1 MTRRGPSAVPIVL
14 SEDERAELVRRAG
27 GPGRWR
33 ADRARIILACAEGMS
48 NAAAAQELGV
58 AVKSVAK
65 WRRQFAAQRL
75 AGLEDAAPVG
85 RRKAELVVTEA
96 ERDQLVRWARR
107 AKTAQYLALRAKIV
121 LRCAEGGTNKQAA
134 ADLGVDESTVDRW
147 RARFIAGRLAGLH
160 DEPRPGRPPSILLDQ
175 VEDVIVA
182 TLEGAP
188 GKDTHWS
195 RASMAR
201 RTGLSKSTI
210 GRIWKKFDLK
220 PHRQDSFKLSTDPFF
235 VEKVVDVVGL
245 YHNPPEKA
253 VVLCVDEKSQIQ
265 ALDRSQ
271 PVLPMMPGMPERRT
285 HDYLRHGITSLFAAF
300 NIADGTVISELH
312 RRHRAIEFRKFLA
325 TIDKAVPA
333 GLDVHLVCDNYVT
346 HNTAEIRTWL
356 ARHPRFCVHFTPTGS
371 SWMNQ
376 VERWFGLLTDKL
388 IRRGVHT
395 SVQALENDIRDWIA
409 TWNDNPRPFT
419 WTKTADE
426 ILASLADYLAKVG
439 ASHPAKPAELTNGT
453 SGATH

>member
-1 MTRRGPSAVPIVL
+1 
-14 SEDERAELVRRAG
+14 
-27 GPGRWR
+27 
-33 ADRARIILACAEGMS
+33 MS
-48 NAAAAQELGV
+48 NAAAARELGV
-58 AVKSVAK
+58 AVKSVSK
-65 WRRQFAAQRL
+65 WRRQFAAERL

-85 RRKAELVVTEA
+85 RRKAELVLTEA
-96 ERDQLVRWARR
+96 ERAQLVRWARR

-134 ADLGVDESTVDRW
+134 ADLGVDESTVERW
-147 RARFIAGRLAGLH
+147 RARFIARRLAGLQ

-182 TLEGAP
+182 TLESGP

-201 RTGLSKSTI
+201 RTGLSKSTV
-210 GRIWKKFDLK
+210 GRIWRKFDLK
-220 PHRQDSFKLSTDPFF
+220 PHRQDSFKLSTDPLF
-235 VEKVVDVVGL
+235 VEKVIDVVGL
-245 YHNPPEKA
+245 YHNPPERA

-285 HDYLRHGITSLFAAF
+285 HDYYRHGITSLFAAYG
-300 NIADGTVISELH
+300 IADGTVISELH
-312 RRHRAIEFRKFLA
+312 RRHRAIEFRTFLI
-325 TIDKAVPA
+325 TIDQAVPA
-333 GLDVHLVCDNYVT
+333 GLDVHLVCDNYAT
-346 HNTAEIRTWL
+346 HNTPEIQAWL
-356 ARHPRFCVHFTPTGS
+356 ARRPRFHVHFTPTGS

-395 SVQALENDIRDWIA
+395 SIQAREHDIREWVA
-409 TWNDNPRPFT
+409 TWNTNPRPFT

-426 ILASLADYLAKVG
+426 ILNSLADYLAKLG
-439 ASHPAKPAELTNGT
+439 QATPANRAELTNGT
-453 SGATH
+453 SGAAH

>member
-1 MTRRGPSAVPIVL
+1 MSHPGPSAAVIVL
-14 SEDERAELVRRAG
+14 SDEERAELVRRAG
-27 GPGRWR
+27 LPERRR
-33 ADRARIILACAEGMS
+33 ADRARIVLACADGMP
-48 NAAAAQELGV
+48 NAGAAQELGV
-58 AVKSVAK
+58 AVKSVSK
-65 WRRQFAAQRL
+65 WRRRFADRRL
-75 AGLEDAAPVG
+75 AGLEDDAPIG
-85 RRKAELVVTEA
+85 RPKAGLVLSEA
-96 ERDQLVRWARR
+96 ERAQLMRWARR
-107 AKTAQYLALRAKIV
+107 AKTAQYLAMRAKIV
-121 LRCAEGGTNKQAA
+121 LACADGTMNKQVA

-147 RARFIAGRLAGLH
+147 RARFVAGRLDSLH

-175 VEDVIVA
+175 VEDVVVA
-182 TLEGAP
+182 TLESLP

-195 RASMAR
+195 RASMAA

-220 PHRQDSFKLSTDPFF
+220 PHLQDAFKLSTDPLF

-245 YHNPPEKA
+245 YHNPPERA

-312 RRHRAIEFRKFLA
+312 RRHRAIEFRKFLVS
-325 TIDKAVPA
+325 IDKAVPA
-333 GLDVHLVCDNYVT
+333 ELDVHLVCDNYAT
-346 HNTAEIRTWL
+346 HNTPEIRDWL
-356 ARHPRFCVHFTPTGS
+356 GRRPRFHVHFTPTGS

-395 SVQALENDIRDWIA
+395 SVQALENDIKAWVA
-409 TWNDNPRPFT
+409 TWNENPRPFA

-426 ILASLADYLAKVG
+426 ILNSLADYLAKIG
-439 ASHPAKPAELTNGT
+439 ADNRIDAQD
-453 SGATH
+453 

>member
-1 MTRRGPSAVPIVL
+1 
-14 SEDERAELVRRAG
+14 
-27 GPGRWR
+27 
-33 ADRARIILACAEGMS
+33 MS
-48 NAAAAQELGV
+48 NAAVAQALGV
-58 AVKSVAK
+58 AVKSVSK
-65 WRRQFAAQRL
+65 WRRQFAVDRL
-75 AGLEDAAPVG
+75 AGLENAAPVG
-85 RRKAELVVTEA
+85 RPKAELVLAEA
-96 ERDQLVRWARR
+96 ERAQLVRWARR
-107 AKTAQYLALRAKIV
+107 VKTAQFLALRAKIV
-121 LRCAEGGTNKQAA
+121 LACAEGATNRQVA
-134 ADLGVDESTVDRW
+134 ADLGVDDSTVDRW
-147 RARFIAGRLAGLH
+147 RARFITRRLEGLQ

-182 TLEGAP
+182 TLESTP
-188 GKDTHWS
+188 GSDTHWS
-195 RASMAR
+195 RSSMAA

-220 PHRQDSFKLSTDPFF
+220 PHLQDSFKLSTDPLF

-271 PVLPMMPGMPERRT
+271 PVLPLMPGMPERRT

-300 NIADGTVISELH
+300 NIADGSVISELH
-312 RRHRAIEFRKFLA
+312 RRHRAIEFRKFLTA
-325 TIDKAVPA
+325 IDKAVPT
-333 GLDVHLVCDNYVT
+333 GLDVHLVCDNYAT
-346 HNTAEIRTWL
+346 HNTPEIRTWL
-356 ARHPRFCVHFTPTGS
+356 ARRPRFHVHFTPTGS

-376 VERWFGLLTDKL
+376 VERWFGLLTGKL

-395 SVQALENDIRDWIA
+395 SVQALEDDIRDWIA

-426 ILASLADYLAKVG
+426 ILNSLADYLAKLG
-439 ASHPAKPAELTNGT
+439 PGRPAKQAELNPET
-453 SGATH
+453 SGAGH

>member
-1 MTRRGPSAVPIVL
+1 MSHSGLSAAEIVL
-14 SEDERAELVRRAG
+14 SDDERAELVRRSG
-27 GPGRWR
+27 LPGRR
-33 ADRARIILACAEGMS
+33 QADRARIILACADGMS
-48 NAAAAQELGV
+48 NAGAAQALGV
-58 AVKSVAK
+58 AVKSVSK
-65 WRRQFAAQRL
+65 WRRHFADQRL
-75 AGLEDAAPVG
+75 AGLEDAAPIG
-85 RRKAELVVTEA
+85 RPKAELVLTEA
-96 ERDQLVRWARR
+96 ERAQLIRWARR
-107 AKTAQYLALRAKIV
+107 AKTAQYLAMRARIV
-121 LRCAEGGTNKQAA
+121 LACADGAMNKQVA

-147 RARFIAGRLAGLH
+147 RARFVARRLAGLH

-182 TLEGAP
+182 TLESTP

-210 GRIWKKFDLK
+210 GRIWRKFDLK
-220 PHRQDSFKLSTDPFF
+220 PHLQDTFKLSTDPFF
-235 VEKVVDVVGL
+235 VDKVVDVAGL

-312 RRHRAIEFRKFLA
+312 RRHRAIEFRKFLVKV
-325 TIDKAVPA
+325 DKAVPA
-333 GLDVHLVCDNYVT
+333 DLDVHLVCDNYAT
-346 HNTAEIRTWL
+346 HTTAEIRTWL
-356 ARHPRFCVHFTPTGS
+356 ARHPRFHVHFTPTGS

-426 ILASLADYLAKVG
+426 ILNSLADYLAKVG
-439 ASHPAKPAELTNGT
+439 TGQSSSKQD
-453 SGATH
+453 